1 MNYLD
6 PLISPQR
13 EAKLKYLDGDF
24 QVLRE
29 GEFVRCA
36 ISGDPIR
43 VDNLRYWNI
52 DLQRAYKS
60 AWESFLDSRSL
71 SA

>member
-1 MNYLD
+1 MNYID
-6 PLISPQR
+6 PIIAPQR

-36 ISGDPIR
+36 VSGDPIR
-43 VDNLRYWNI
+43 VDNLRYWSI
-52 DLQRAYKS
+52 DFQRAYKS
-60 AWESFLDSRSL
+60 AWESFLDSRSE
-71 SA
+71 

>member
-1 MNYLD
+1 MNFVD
-6 PLISPQR
+6 PLLSPQR

-36 ISGDPIR
+36 VSGDPIR
-43 VDNLRYWNI
+43 IDNLRYWNI
-52 DLQRAYKS
+52 DLQHAYKS
-60 AWESFLDSRSL
+60 AWESFLDTKKNSP
-71 SA
+71 